1 MSSYLTRNTP
11 GDTSWFVHDRF
22 GMFIH
27 FGVYAMPA
35 RHEWAR
41 TNEKMP
47 DAEYDKYLRFLD
59 PDLFDARQWARTAK
73 KAGMR
78 YAVLTTKHHDGF
90 CLFDSA
96 YTDYKST
103 NTPFGRDIVRE
114 YVDAF
119 RAEGLR
125 VGLYYSLLDWHH
137 PDYTIDWYHPHRDD
151 PDAEQQNQTR
161 NWDNYVRYMYNQVEE
176 LMSGYG
182 KIDLLWFDFT
192 YPGIPED
199 AKSWMQ
205 LKGAEEW
212 HARELIKMVRRL
224 QPEIVINNRTGLEQD
239 LFTPEQCQTAQWP
252 RHPQTGELVTW
263 ESCQTFSGSWGYCR
277 DETTWKNPLMLIQ
290 MLIDTVSLGGNLI
303 MNVGPT
309 GRGNFDD
316 RAMQALHEFERW
328 MKYNSR
334 SIYGCTMAEPEFKEP
349 RGCRLTQSQDGKRL
363 YIHVLEY
370 PFESLEVE
378 GLDGKIE
385 YVQFLHDASEIPVL
399 RNDHIVAGT
408 RHLIAPGNVRFKLPV
423 LKPDVL
429 VPVLEVFLKD

>member
-1 MSSYLTRNTP
+1 MSSYLTRKTP

-35 RHEWAR
+35 RHEWVR

-47 DAEYDKYLRFLD
+47 DAEYDKYLRFFD

-103 NTPFGRDIVRE
+103 STPFGRDIVRE

-125 VGLYYSLLDWHH
+125 VGLYYSLLDWRH

-199 AKSWMQ
+199 AKPWMQ

-212 HARELIKMVRRL
+212 HARELIEMVRRL

-328 MKYNSR
+328 ISTTAVPYTAAPWPSR
-334 SIYGCTMAEPEFKEP
+334 SSRSRAAA
-349 RGCRLTQSQDGKRL
+349 
-363 YIHVLEY
+363 V
-370 PFESLEVE
+370 
-378 GLDGKIE
+378 
-385 YVQFLHDASEIPVL
+385 
-399 RNDHIVAGT
+399 
-408 RHLIAPGNVRFKLPV
+408 
-423 LKPDVL
+423 
-429 VPVLEVFLKD
+429 